1 MIVTT
6 FGFVGGPIS
15 PCFVRIELRVER
27 GMLFRLS
34 GVSGSSAKS
43 AKARIRSALLSC
55 GYRWP
60 GKAITVNIAPADLSR
75 TSTSYDLPIALC
87 ILAAEGHISKCR
99 LKIIATSG
107 EMSLDG
113 SLWPISTSTNITQ
126 NVNSHFIHKSEI
138 KELLHPTVHPAK
150 TQISG
155 TRQIEKHSS
164 STYSHL
170 KEVITYLRNTKNKAK
185 KENTNTPLQ
194 AAKKHPENSEINSHY
209 SFANIKGEPTAKR
222 KAIIAAAGNH
232 HIILMGP
239 PGSGKSVLAKCIH
252 ALLPKSN
259 NNRPPWQAPHSS
271 TGVGGLIGAWNKTRE
286 VGVIP
291 GAWSLAHQGV
301 LFLDEWPEFSRSA
314 LESCR
319 VPMETGRVALS
330 RAAGSVELTSEALLI
345 AALNPCPCGQLTK
358 SNGICFCTPGEVR
371 NYLKKV
377 SGPVADR
384 FVIHLELGNEINLE
398 VNTDDYGY
406 LKTNN
411 NTKRAEIDDKTEL
424 LHDNSKFYDKKE
436 LKMTQTG
443 KENCKEHKKRDFF
456 DVKSGIKGSKKKE
469 KQQKSRFYEDNLN
482 KMIDNEELCNVGLCE
497 KRITGGERFIKTVKD
512 DKTSKNLINKDF
524 IDKNY
529 TFNDKKLINGENG
542 EVSDDEFWGWAV
554 KRVEYVRKLKIKGV
568 KLYMTN
574 EAREWLEG
582 FQQIACLSERG
593 IKNIIDVANTA
604 ALIDNSPLIEKEHI
618 VEGAES
624 RLFDRNTWLQSITDG
639 SIPKYIKDLKPKLA
653 ACKINV
659 L

>member
-15 PCFVRIELRVER
+15 PCFVRIELRIER

-34 GVSGSSAKS
+34 GVSSTAAKS

-75 TSTSYDLPIALC
+75 TSTAYDLPIALC
-87 ILAAEGHISKCR
+87 ILAAEGHICKKR
-99 LKIIATSG
+99 LREIAASG
-107 EMSLDG
+107 EIGLDG
-113 SLWPISTSTNITQ
+113 TLIPSSTINNIAQ
-126 NVNSHFIHKSEI
+126 NLNSQIINTSKI
-138 KELLHPTVHPAK
+138 KELIHSTVNYSMIQK
-150 TQISG
+150 QRISQIV
-155 TRQIEKHSS
+155 KHKS

-170 KEVITYLRNTKNKAK
+170 KEVITYIRISKNISK
-185 KENTNTPLQ
+185 KEVKANTTTEEHTQ
-194 AAKKHPENSEINSHY
+194 KATDY

-239 PGSGKSVLAKCIH
+239 PGSGKSILARCIH
-252 ALLPKSN
+252 ALIPKTEIEN
-259 NNRPPWQAPHSS
+259 GPPWQAPHSS
-271 TGVGGLIGAWNKTRE
+271 TGVAGLIGAWHKTRD

-301 LFLDEWPEFSRSA
+301 LFLDEWPEFSRAA

-330 RAAGSVELTSEALLI
+330 RAAGSVELPSKALLI

-358 SNGICFCTPGEVR
+358 TNGICFCTPGEVR
-371 NYLKKV
+371 KYLKKV

-384 FVIHLELGNEINLE
+384 FVIHVELGNEVKLSENSNYQEYHKTQNNSVNSKNTEKTQKKILLQDNSEFYDEKDAKIAIGAKVKVGEIKQKNLLSFENLE
-398 VNTDDYGY
+398 KSALLTENHQKEEFFNENMREMIINEDLCKTDRCEAGKEVREILQNTEKDGKHIKKEV
-406 LKTNN
+406 LGI
-411 NTKRAEIDDKTEL
+411 NTCVLDDK
-424 LHDNSKFYDKKE
+424 KVFYAGNGEFWKWAVRRVAHVRE
-436 LKMTQTG
+436 LK
-443 KENCKEHKKRDFF
+443 
-456 DVKSGIKGSKKKE
+456 
-469 KQQKSRFYEDNLN
+469 SRGV
-482 KMIDNEELCNVGLCE
+482 ELTMSE
-497 KRITGGERFIKTVKD
+497 
-512 DKTSKNLINKDF
+512 
-524 IDKNY
+524 
-529 TFNDKKLINGENG
+529 
-542 EVSDDEFWGWAV
+542 
-554 KRVEYVRKLKIKGV
+554 
-568 KLYMTN
+568 

-582 FQQIACLSERG
+582 FQAIAYLSERG
-593 IKNIIDVANTA
+593 IKNIVDVANTA
-604 ALIDNSPLIEKEHI
+604 ALIDESTSIEKEHI

-624 RLFDRNTWLQSITDG
+624 RLFDRNSWLQSINDD
-639 SIPKYIKDLKPKLA
+639 SIPKYSKDLKPKLA